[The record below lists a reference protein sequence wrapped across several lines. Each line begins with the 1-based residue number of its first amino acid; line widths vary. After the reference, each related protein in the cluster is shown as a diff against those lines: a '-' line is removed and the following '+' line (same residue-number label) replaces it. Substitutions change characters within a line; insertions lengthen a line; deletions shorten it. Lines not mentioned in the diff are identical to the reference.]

1 MANGLLNERC
11 RLQALK
17 LKGIAFGQLEGKVMQ
32 FILMRNKSL
41 HTLDLSQCSTDSPE
55 NLENVF
61 SKFGEYCNIRALVAE
76 NLTTDFNHVV
86 ELFGEALCDNTKL
99 EALSLQAN
107 KIKPQN
113 YCIFWELMAG
123 NRSLRRMDI
132 SRTEVT
138 DKVCVKIGVYLQA
151 PDLRLQDLNLSRNS
165 IAADGLIALAE
176 ALAINKSLVRLNLS
190 QNFIREGGLA
200 ELVVA
205 LG

>member
-1 MANGLLNERC
+1 MSNTTFEDPKAFYEMANGLLNERC

-17 LKGIAFGQLEGKVMQ
+17 LRGIAFGQLEGKVMQ

-61 SKFGEYCNIRALVAE
+61 SKFGEFCNVRALVAE
-76 NLTTDFNHVV
+76 NLQQDGFNHVV
-86 ELFGEALCDNTKL
+86 EIFGEALSENTKL

-107 KIKPQN
+107 KIRSQQ
-113 YCIFWELMAG
+113 YCFFWELMAG

-132 SRTEVT
+132 SKTEVT
-138 DKVCVKIGVYLQA
+138 DKVCSKISTYLMQ
-151 PDLRLQDLNLSRNS
+151 PDLRLQDLNLARNV

-176 ALAINKSLVRLNLS
+176 ALQVNKSLQRLNLS
-190 QNFIREGGLA
+190 
-200 ELVVA
+200 
-205 LG
+205 